1 VTGLSDTLSLVGDRP
16 AEEILRRLSLDVTR
30 KLDGVLHGDFMGLVP
45 GRGSEPGETRQ
56 YEPGDDVRRIDWN
69 VTARTQH
76 PHIRETIADRELEA
90 WLVVDRSSRLDFGTA
105 RCEKRDLV
113 LAAAAGIGLLV
124 SRGGNRVGSVILR
137 GAECSTVPPRS
148 GRTHLLGMMER
159 IMDTPRLD
167 GSGPAQLDVALRRV
181 GSMARRRG
189 LVVVISDFAT
199 DPDRWGPALGTVALR
214 HSVLCIECLDPRD
227 LELPDVGPI
236 ELLDPATGE
245 VREINTSSTR
255 VRHDYA
261 AAAAQQREHIRDTIR
276 GGGAHHLEL
285 RTDRDWLMD
294 LARYVSRRRRR
305 AEVLAGGPQ
314 R

>member
-1 VTGLSDTLSLVGDRP
+1 VSGLTDTLSLVGDRP

-45 GRGSEPGETRQ
+45 GRGSEPGETRG

-90 WLVVDRSSRLDFGTA
+90 WIVVDRSSRLDFGTA

-113 LAAAAGIGLLV
+113 LAAAAGVGLLV
-124 SRGGNRVGSVILR
+124 SRGGNRVGGVILR
-137 GAECSTVPPRS
+137 GAETSTVPPRN
-148 GRTHLLGMMER
+148 GRTHLLGLLER
-159 IMDTPRLD
+159 IMDTPRVD
-167 GSGPAQLDVALRRV
+167 GSGAARLDVALRRV

-189 LVVVISDFAT
+189 LVVLVSDFAT
-199 DPDRWGPALGTVALR
+199 DPEQWRPALGIVALR
-214 HSVLCIECLDPRD
+214 HSVLCVEVLDPRD

-236 ELLDPATGE
+236 ELLDPATGD
-245 VREINTSSTR
+245 VREVNTSSAR
-255 VRHDYA
+255 VRREYA
-261 AAAAQQREHIRDTIR
+261 SAAAAQRERIRSTIR
-276 GGGAHHLEL
+276 GVGANHLEL

-294 LARYVSRRRRR
+294 LARYVSRKRRR
-305 AEVLAGGPQ
+305 AEVMAGRAQ